1 MEKIKT
7 CDKMNFSE
15 FTLWAKEVMIR
26 NFLKKGLD
34 GLDDAAFMIVDQ
46 TCRNEVFG
54 GAKPIQKNKK

>member
-1 MEKIKT
+1 
-7 CDKMNFSE
+7 MNFSE